1 MQKVELNKIEEYL
14 NSCGFEFQIEGEK
27 DIIVEGFSSISNYK
41 DKTMTWLRDEKSVD
55 DSIREKTILLCIVQE
70 GVEIEA
76 RTKIIS
82 KIPRTIFFSV
92 LTQFW
97 DDMDEGQQPIGQ
109 GTVIGKQVQVGNN
122 VQIGSNC
129 SLSGKINIGDN
140 TVIGDNVVIRNRVNI
155 GHDCQIQS
163 MVVIGEDGFGYIE
176 DENHKKEM
184 IKHHG
189 GVSIGNE
196 VFIGSHVNI
205 ARGVIDDTI
214 IEDGVKIAPSSHIG
228 HNGHIEKN
236 ASVVCSKLF
245 GSVKVEENA
254 YIASSVIRNQV
265 TIGKNTLIGMGSVV
279 TKDIDSN
286 KIVYGNPARVIKDI

>member
-1 MQKVELNKIEEYL
+1 M

-155 GHDCQIQS
+155 GHDCQIL
-163 MVVIGEDGFGYIE
+163 
-176 DENHKKEM
+176 N
-184 IKHHG
+184 
-189 GVSIGNE
+189 
-196 VFIGSHVNI
+196 
-205 ARGVIDDTI
+205 TT
-214 IEDGVKIAPSSHIG
+214 
-228 HNGHIEKN
+228 
-236 ASVVCSKLF
+236 
-245 GSVKVEENA
+245 VEL
-254 YIASSVIRNQV
+254 VLV
-265 TIGKNTLIGMGSVV
+265 MKFL
-279 TKDIDSN
+279 
-286 KIVYGNPARVIKDI
+286 